1 MKAFKGLYRFTKIYE
16 DPSKSVNRLLMVL
29 KLCDSLKKS
38 ANARAVSQ
46 WTFEAVRQKNIC
58 KIQGV
63 YKNSAKVFQRDV
75 HGTHDDP

>member
-16 DPSKSVNRLLMVL
+16 DPSKSVNRLLMLL

-38 ANARAVSQ
+38 ANARTVSQ
-46 WTFEAVRQKNIC
+46 WTFEAVR
-58 KIQGV
+58 QGV